1 MDKTNTVKILGSELP
16 EDHFLVKPGRSIE
29 DGVDL
34 MKSLM
39 LENYKVWSNIP
50 EDKTA
55 SECAES
61 DVIRENQYSEFARK
75 LGHIKGNK
83 YIKLTTGGRNSA
95 CGFIVNT
102 HNDKKFKYGDVL
114 KAASWCAPARNFPRG
129 NVIEDTV
136 EDMRRGLSWTGPC

>member
-1 MDKTNTVKILGSELP
+1 MDTTKTVKILGGELP
-16 EDHFLVKPGRSIE
+16 EDHPLVKTGRSIE

-34 MKSLM
+34 LKSLM
-39 LENYKVWSNIP
+39 LEDYKRWSNIP

-55 SECAES
+55 SECADS
-61 DVIRENQYSEFARK
+61 DDIRENMYSDFAGK
-75 LGHIKGNK
+75 LGHLRGNK
-83 YIKLTTGGRNSA
+83 YIKITTGGRNSA

-102 HNDKKFKYGDVL
+102 HFDKKFKFGDIL

-129 NVIEDTV
+129 NVIEDSV